1 MVFMA
6 QNADTNVDTQIMECN
21 VSHYAHVNHNFAI
34 ISVDVIF
41 LQVNQIYNV
50 TIET

>member
-1 MVFMA
+1 MVSMA
-6 QNADTNVDTQIMECN
+6 KNADTNVDTQTMEFN
-21 VSHYAHVNHNFAI
+21 VHHCVHVNHNFAI

-41 LQVNQIYNV
+41 LQVNQIYNA